1 MGEIIN
7 LRRARKAQA
16 RAEKETDAQANRVQ
30 HGRTKHEKKQTKAEN
45 DVANRKLDRLK
56 RKPES
61 AHDDD

>member
-7 LRRARKAQA
+7 LKRARKDKA
-16 RAEKETDAQANRVQ
+16 RAGKEADAQANRVQ

-45 DVANRKLDRLK
+45 DVANRKLDGHE

-61 AHDDD
+61 TRRDD